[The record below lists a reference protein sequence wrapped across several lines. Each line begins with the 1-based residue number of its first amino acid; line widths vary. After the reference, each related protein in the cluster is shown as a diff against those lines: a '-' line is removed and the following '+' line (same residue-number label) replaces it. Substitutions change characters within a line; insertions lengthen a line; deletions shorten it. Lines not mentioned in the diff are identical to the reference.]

1 MSETPAK
8 VIGESVMRLEDP
20 PLVRGKGRFI
30 ADVNFPHQ
38 LHMRVVRSPIAH
50 GRLRGIDASQAR
62 ALRGVH
68 AVWVAED
75 IRDIG
80 PIDFRE
86 GKIEKL
92 EPYRQPVLARDY
104 VRYVGEPVAVV
115 FATDAYLAEDA
126 ADLVLLDIEELPVI
140 VEADAPPGV
149 FAPGLSTEASIVRQ
163 GFGDVDGAF
172 VRAHAIVELDLSIG
186 RHSGVPLETRGAIG
200 RHDAARDVLE
210 LHGAAKVPHKNRE
223 SLARMLGRTT
233 TSLHLFEY
241 HVGGGFG
248 IRGEI
253 YPEDILV
260 LVAALQFERPV
271 KWIEDRHEH
280 LMAANHSRQQ
290 RHCIRAAVDDQGRL
304 LAIDNEFYHD
314 QGAYPRTHAM
324 RVAETTCGILPGPYK
339 IGAYRAVGHYRL
351 TNKTPAATYRAP
363 GRYETN
369 FVRER
374 LLDAIAHRLGV
385 SSVAVRRINLIKKE
399 EMPYA
404 RELSVLED
412 DVSYDSGD
420 YEGLLDQSLKA
431 IGWNAL
437 QSELAARRA
446 QGELVGAGFALF
458 IEKSGLGPSDGAH
471 VNVDADGVVE
481 VITGGASVGQG
492 FETVMG
498 QVCAEV
504 LGCEYGKVRVVH
516 GRTDRIEF
524 GIGAHASRA
533 TVMTANAVAVAAAN
547 VRIKA
552 LEMAGELLQ
561 ASPVELDIVDG
572 IVVRRDMPTGPSVSL
587 AKVAQALRPA
597 AKTRGGRPPGLSA
610 DGWFDT
616 DHQVYPYGNQ
626 FAVVK
631 IDPLTGH
638 VAIEKYF
645 IAYDIGRA
653 INPMLVRGQIL
664 GGFAQGLGGALYE
677 EFLYDER
684 GEPLSVTFAD
694 YLVPTMREMPP
705 VEILLTEDAPS
716 PRNPL
721 GIKGAGESGIAPVGA
736 AIASAVENALQMP
749 GAVTR
754 LPLTPQR
761 IKALIDQ
768 RSADVATRET
778 QSQT

>member
-1 MSETPAK
+1 MTQVPTK
-8 VIGESVMRLEDP
+8 VIGESLLRLEDP
-20 PLVRGKGRFI
+20 PLVRGRGRFI

-50 GRLRGIDASQAR
+50 GRLLGVDASEALK
-62 ALRGVH
+62 LRGVH
-68 AVWVAED
+68 AVWTAED
-75 IRDIG
+75 IADIG
-80 PIDFRE
+80 PIDYRE

-92 EPYRQPVLARDY
+92 EPYRQPVLAQDF
-104 VRYVGEPVAVV
+104 VRYIGEPVAVV
-115 FATDAYLAEDA
+115 FAQDAYVAEDG
-126 ADLVLLDIEELPVI
+126 ADLVILDIEELPPI
-140 VEADAPPGV
+140 IQADAPPGA
-149 FAPGLSTEASIVRQ
+149 FAPGLSTEAAIVRQ
-163 GFGDVDGAF
+163 GFGDVEAAF
-172 VRAHAIVELDLSIG
+172 AKAHTVVELDLSIG
-186 RHSGVPLETRGAIG
+186 RHAGVPLETRGAIG
-200 RHDAARDVLE
+200 RYDAARDVLE

-233 TSLHLFEY
+233 TTMHLFEY

-260 LVAALQFERPV
+260 LVAALRLGRPV
-271 KWIEDRHEH
+271 KWIEDRREH
-280 LMAANHSRQQ
+280 LMTANQSRQQ
-290 RHCIRAAVDDQGRL
+290 RHMVKAAVDRDGRL
-304 LAIDNEFYHD
+304 LALSNEFYHD
-314 QGAYPRTHAM
+314 QGGYPRTHAM

-339 IGAYRAVGHYRL
+339 VDAYVAVGHYRL

-374 LLDAIAHRLGV
+374 LLDVIAHRLGISRV
-385 SSVAVRRINLIKKE
+385 DVRRVNLIRKD

-404 RELSVLED
+404 RDLSVLED

-420 YEGLLDQSLKA
+420 YEGLMDKALKVF
-431 IGWNAL
+431 GWDEL
-437 QSELAARRA
+437 QKDLVARRA
-446 QGELVGAGFALF
+446 KGEIVGAGFALF
-458 IEKSGLGPSDGAH
+458 VEKSGLGPSDGAH

-492 FETVMG
+492 FETVMA
-498 QVCAEV
+498 QVCADV
-504 LGCEYGKVRVVH
+504 LGCEYLKVRVVH

-547 VRIKA
+547 VREKA
-552 LEMAGELLQ
+552 LDMASELLQ
-561 ASPVELDIVDG
+561 TPAASLEIYDG
-572 IVVRRDMPTGPSVSL
+572 VIRRRDMPTGPSVTL
-587 AKVAQALRPA
+587 ARVAQALRPA
-597 AKTRGGRPPGLSA
+597 AKTRGARAPGLSA
-610 DGWFDT
+610 DGWFNT

-626 FAVVK
+626 FALVK
-631 IDPLTGH
+631 VDPQTGNIT
-638 VAIEKYF
+638 VEKYLV
-645 IAYDIGRA
+645 AYDIGRA

-664 GGFAQGLGGALYE
+664 GGFAQGLGGALLE

-694 YLVPTMREMPP
+694 YLIPTIHEMPP
-705 VEILLTEDAPS
+705 VEILLTEDSPS

-736 AIASAVENALQMP
+736 AIASALEDALQMS
-749 GAVTR
+749 GIVTQ

-761 IKALIDQ
+761 VKALLEA
-768 RSADVATRET
+768 RR
-778 QSQT
+778 